1 MPLKTANAKSF
12 MLSPPT
18 NNLQA
23 YPPIATYMRRLQN
36 NFGAV
41 SQTNRGKTGTKKSLF
56 APKQKKKNQ
65 NGNEKNWQK
74 LSFKHIPT
82 KQTFP

>member
-1 MPLKTANAKSF
+1 MPLKTPNAKSF

-23 YPPIATYMRRLQN
+23 YPPIATYMSRLQN

-41 SQTNRGKTGTKKSLF
+41 SQTNGKATQVQRHLF
-56 APKQKKKNQ
+56 SPQNQKKKQ